1 MAMLLPQFDEA
12 LENIE
17 PSKEDKENAPEAH
30 VEVRRVLESADE
42 LVGYGI
48 DTVLIGSYPRHVSI
62 RRMQDVDVFSKL
74 PDLPGDMDSRELHNV
89 FVDILLDGLDEERV
103 VPQDR
108 SIQVR
113 FPDFD
118 LYVDVVPARP
128 SGDYWEIPDR
138 TDRGG
143 GWQETN
149 PERLVELTSEMNERH
164 GDLYVPTVKLIRQTR
179 RANLDKQPSGLYFEI
194 LTHHAFASGAVDGGN
209 IAESYCSALQG
220 VVAELETAMDEGLAD
235 PTMEDAVVQTQAS
248 DAELRAA
255 RDTFRSLVERAQSAL
270 GENDRC
276 ASAKVFRDL
285 LGRNSDGDVVFPMPS
300 DCNENGTWKAAAAV
314 TAGDRHVPAGDARFA

>member
-30 VEVRRVLESADE
+30 TEVRRVLEGNDQLS
-42 LVGYGI
+42 GYGI

-74 PDLPGDMDSRELHNV
+74 PDLPEDMSSRDLHQV
-89 FVDILLDGLDEERV
+89 FVDVLLDGLDDERV
-103 VPQDR
+103 LPRDR

-138 TDRGG
+138 TERGG

-149 PERLVELTSEMNERH
+149 PERLVELTSGMNDRY
-164 GDLYVPTVKLIRQTR
+164 GGMYVPTVKLIRQTR
-179 RANLDKQPSGLYFEI
+179 RANLDQQPSGHYFEI
-194 LTHHAFASGAVDGGN
+194 LTYHAFASGDVTGGN
-209 IAESYCSALQG
+209 IAEYYCSALSG
-220 VVAELETAMDEGLAD
+220 VVAELETAIDEGLAD

-255 RDTFRSLVERAQSAL
+255 LDTFRSLADRARSAL
-270 GENDRC
+270 EEDDRC

-285 LGRNSDGDVVFPMPS
+285 LGQNSDGDLVFPMPS

-314 TAGDRHVPAGDARFA
+314 IAGDRLVPAGDARFA